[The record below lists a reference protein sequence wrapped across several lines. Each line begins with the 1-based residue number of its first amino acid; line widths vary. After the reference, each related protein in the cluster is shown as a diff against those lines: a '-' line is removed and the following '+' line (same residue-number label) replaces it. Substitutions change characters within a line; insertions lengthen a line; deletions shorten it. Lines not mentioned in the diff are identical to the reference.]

1 MIMLWKVH
9 AAPTNAGGLFGYL
22 LYSGHLKY
30 PQNTKT
36 NNNYHCIVFIGIIIL
51 APRWIYTAKPL
62 NQDT

>member
-9 AAPTNAGGLFGYL
+9 AAPTNAGGLIGYL

-51 APRWIYTAKPL
+51 AT
-62 NQDT
+62 